1 MSLSHPSFSFFP
13 SWHDLLSLLI
23 FFPSPSVG
31 SRRIGRSDNGGISF
45 LESAT
50 TPPPRILWAW
60 LEYRSKSSI
69 ESALPVSQQ
78 KLLTYPP
85 PSTRTLFLFLSS
97 GRFDIS
103 VWGGKGRRER
113 GIYPLPVHMMNMLL
127 ALSILQ
133 MYVYPFNIA
142 GKLELEKVSP
152 SSYERIHLNL
162 EFLRLVRS
170 LCGTKLCSERM

>member
-113 GIYPLPVHMMNMLL
+113 EEFIHSLFTWWTCFSRYQSYRCTYILL
-127 ALSILQ
+127 ISRE
-133 MYVYPFNIA
+133 NWSW
-142 GKLELEKVSP
+142 KK
-152 SSYERIHLNL
+152 
-162 EFLRLVRS
+162 
-170 LCGTKLCSERM
+170 